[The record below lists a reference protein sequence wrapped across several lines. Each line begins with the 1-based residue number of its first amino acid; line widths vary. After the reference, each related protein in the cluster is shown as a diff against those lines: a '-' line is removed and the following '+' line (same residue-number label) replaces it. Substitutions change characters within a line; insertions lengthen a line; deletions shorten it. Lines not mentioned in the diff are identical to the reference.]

1 MASISAVLY
10 LAICTVKLYIH
21 RGGDTMSDVNFT
33 ELRSKASEYIDRTE
47 KGETIRIFRHGKL
60 VALLV
65 PPNLEARRPF
75 SEPLSKPGLSLSA
88 AVLAERSE
96 S

>member
-1 MASISAVLY
+1 
-10 LAICTVKLYIH
+10 
-21 RGGDTMSDVNFT
+21 MSDVSFT
-33 ELRSKASEYIDRTE
+33 ELRNKASEYIDRTE

-65 PPNLEARRPF
+65 PPSLEGRAPFLEPISRP
-75 SEPLSKPGLSLSA
+75 GVSLST
-88 AVLAERSE
+88 AVLAERAE

>member
-1 MASISAVLY
+1 
-10 LAICTVKLYIH
+10 
-21 RGGDTMSDVNFT
+21 MSDVNFT

-65 PPNLEARRPF
+65 PASLEGRAPF
-75 SEPLSKPGLSLSA
+75 SEPLARPGVSLSA
-88 AVLAERSE
+88 AVLAERDE

>member
-1 MASISAVLY
+1 
-10 LAICTVKLYIH
+10 
-21 RGGDTMSDVNFT
+21 MSDVNFT

-65 PPNLEARRPF
+65 PPSLGFRAPF
-75 SEPLSKPGLSLSA
+75 SEPLVRSGVSLSA
-88 AVLAERSE
+88 AVLAERDE